1 MSNKP
6 SAKSS
11 LKPSPKSAAKSA
23 PEPPPR
29 DGFLL
34 KNGTLVEDPL
44 FLFLLTQIGYRAAEL
59 KNFPGQPGVQPYIG
73 SAWTQRKREIADKLK
88 AEVVTVADDGF
99 IRSDDDNNESED
111 NNSIPDPNE
120 SEEHRAKRSR
130 IYQEGRKTLA
140 DRDELEHERGEA
152 RRERVRAIMAARDEE
167 ERQRNEAGRVWLR
180 GNR

>member
-23 PEPPPR
+23 SEPPPR

-34 KNGTLVEDPL
+34 KNGTFVEDPV

-59 KNFPGQPGVQPYIG
+59 DIDPKSDEAVKYIG
-73 SAWTQRKREIADKLK
+73 AAWSRGKTEVADKKK
-88 AEVVTVADDGF
+88 AEAAKVADDGF

-111 NNSIPDPNE
+111 EDSNQDPNE
-120 SEEHRAKRSR
+120 SEEHRAKRRR
-130 IYQEGRKTLA
+130 IYQE
-140 DRDELEHERGEA
+140 DHII
-152 RRERVRAIMAARDEE
+152 RRA
-167 ERQRNEAGRVWLR
+167 
-180 GNR
+180 

>member
-34 KNGTLVEDPL
+34 KNGTFVEDPL

-59 KNFPGQPGVQPYIG
+59 KFFPGEPGVLPYIG
-73 SAWTQRKREIADKLK
+73 SAWTRRKRKIANKLK
-88 AEVVTVADDGF
+88 TEAATVANDGF
-99 IRSDDDNNESED
+99 SRSDDDNNESED
-111 NNSIPDPNE
+111 DASIADPNE
-120 SEEHRAKRSR
+120 SEEHRAKRKWIEQEDRITQAARSR
-130 IYQEGRKTLA
+130 EE
-140 DRDELEHERGEA
+140 DRRIEA
-152 RRERVRAIMAARDEE
+152 RCERLKRIR
-167 ERQRNEAGRVWLR
+167 
-180 GNR
+180 